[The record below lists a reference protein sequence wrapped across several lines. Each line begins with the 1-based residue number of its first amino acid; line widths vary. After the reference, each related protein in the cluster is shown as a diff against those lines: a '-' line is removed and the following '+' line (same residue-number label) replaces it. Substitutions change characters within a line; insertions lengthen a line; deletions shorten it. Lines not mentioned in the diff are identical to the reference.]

1 MTTASITIK
10 DLEELDFDCVQKRCT
25 RSPSRRKK
33 AFDVYVYITGGRKKA
48 DQQSALVRQQV
59 AVRLSKAFMETLGWQ
74 PGDFLQIAFNDEAGV
89 IRLRRTTDSAE
100 GYKLSMSGKS
110 ETYRHCCTKFTPEPG
125 SWIHRLL
132 SAKNSLAC
140 RVLSKSSLCVFI
152 EPFEQE

>member
-1 MTTASITIK
+1 MATASMTIN

-25 RSPSRRKK
+25 RSPSRRRK
-33 AFDVYVYITGGRKKA
+33 ASDVYVYITGGRKKA
-48 DQQSALVRQQV
+48 DEQIARVRQQV

-74 PGDFLQIAFNDEAGV
+74 PGDFLQIAFNDESGV
-89 IRLRRTTDSAE
+89 IRLRRTTDAEE

-110 ETYRHCCTKFTPEPG
+110 ETYRHCCAKFTPEPG

-132 SAKNSLAC
+132 AAKHSMAC
-140 RVLSKSSLCVFI
+140 RVLSKSSLRVFV